1 MNKSAPKKRRI
12 AVIGIGGIGG
22 YFGTRLLLR
31 YASDPDYEFMFVQ
44 RGEHLKKIREQGL
57 KYITQHHEY
66 KVFPHIAVEN
76 PDGTGLWDLVIF
88 CVKSYD
94 LEASAESIK
103 SYIHP
108 SAVVLSTLNGTEI
121 QARLQRVLPH
131 VSILPGCI
139 YISAQIDAP
148 GVVRQIGGAGQFFFG
163 AVNDSIQ
170 KYQDIEDILQ
180 EARIK
185 AHLDENIKARIWEK
199 YIFVCPL
206 ASLTTLYNEPIGV
219 IRKDKEK
226 QALLFGLIDEIKLMA
241 KRLDISLSLDLKR
254 SIMERIQLI
263 PYRTKT
269 SMQVDAAA
277 GRRTEMD
284 ILTEYVVNKGRELG
298 IPTPLHDDVYA
309 KLIDKRQAPI

>member
-1 MNKSAPKKRRI
+1 MKTSLPKKRRI

-22 YFGTRLLLR
+22 YFGTRLLLQ
-31 YASDPDYEFMFVQ
+31 YASDPDYEFMFIQ

-66 KVFPHIAVEN
+66 KVFPNLAVDN
-76 PDGTGLWDLVIF
+76 PERTGLWDLVIF

-103 SYIHP
+103 PYLHP
-108 SAVVLSTLNGTEI
+108 DAVVISTLNGTEI
-121 QARLQRVLPH
+121 HVRLQKILPP

-139 YISAQIDAP
+139 YISAQIDEP

-185 AHLDENIKARIWEK
+185 AHLDENINKRIWEK

-219 IRKDKEK
+219 MGEDKEK
-226 QALLFGLIDEIKLMA
+226 QALLFGLIEEIKLITE
-241 KRLDISLSLDLKR
+241 RLGISLSPDLKR
-254 SIMERIQLI
+254 SIKERIQQI
-263 PYRTKT
+263 PYHTKT
-269 SMQVDAAA
+269 SMLVDAAA

-309 KLIDKRQAPI
+309 KLLDKCL